1 MNHGALLTTSQ
12 PAKNSRRYAKHLSHQ
27 STKPNHKRYFN
38 SIQIALDMRN
48 STAPRSWC
56 QENNQKRRDQREA
69 AVDAYPDHQ
78 RLPQTPLRFAL
89 SYFPFASNFLKALFN
104 LSLPPIETKLIFL
117 CLFFSNWLCTFYP

>member
-1 MNHGALLTTSQ
+1 
-12 PAKNSRRYAKHLSHQ
+12 
-27 STKPNHKRYFN
+27 
-38 SIQIALDMRN
+38 MRN

-89 SYFPFASNFLKALFN
+89 SYFPLYQVVLHVGKVLDREVDEHSSKTGHNTYQKHDQPPGHLLVSYIRASVVFIILFQVN
-104 LSLPPIETKLIFL
+104 QIVRLLIVQALSLIAYK
-117 CLFFSNWLCTFYP
+117 TFIVL